1 MHLHSIHLD
10 LELNEIAWTT
20 YWSPI
25 LDSLSAQCINPC
37 REIRNQAFS
46 SLQPSLLSPA
56 LTSDDHH
63 EWTAI
68 FGDVL
73 FPLINRLLKPEVYQ
87 SDPRG
92 MSDTRVLA
100 ATMLCKVFLH
110 YLVMLSEWDGMLD
123 LWLKI
128 LDIMDRLM
136 NSGQGDHLVSF
147 PLLGARFNILYA
159 YTLVLGGIGA
169 GESQKYSPRY
179 GKREVPRTPR
189 RGQEGRGTMESDVE
203 EAGAVPARIPW
214 RVVSPTTT
222 KGSSRR
228 EVGRR

>member
-1 MHLHSIHLD
+1 MVSQLTTRVPTLISQSHLEKKEGIYAPTLNICLFR
-10 LELNEIAWTT
+10 LELTQIAWTT

-25 LDSLSAQCINPC
+25 LESLSAQCINPC
-37 REIRNQAFS
+37 REIRSQAFS

-136 NSGQGDHLVSF
+136 NSGQGDHLVSS
-147 PLLGARFNILYA
+147 PSRLGIPSAHFLDR
-159 YTLVLGGIGA
+159 
-169 GESQKYSPRY
+169 R
-179 GKREVPRTPR
+179 KRCR
-189 RGQEGRGTMESDVE
+189 RV
-203 EAGAVPARIPW
+203 
-214 RVVSPTTT
+214 
-222 KGSSRR
+222 
-228 EVGRR
+228 

>member
-1 MHLHSIHLD
+1 MD
-10 LELNEIAWTT
+10 IAWTT
-20 YWSPI
+20 YWTPI
-25 LDSLSAQCINPC
+25 LESLSAQCINSC
-37 REIRNQAFS
+37 REIRGQAFT
-46 SLQPSLLSPA
+46 SLQQSLLSPA

-110 YLVMLSEWDGMLD
+110 YLVMLAEWDGMLD

-147 PLLGARFNILYA
+147 P
-159 YTLVLGGIGA
+159 
-169 GESQKYSPRY
+169 
-179 GKREVPRTPR
+179 
-189 RGQEGRGTMESDVE
+189 
-203 EAGAVPARIPW
+203 
-214 RVVSPTTT
+214 
-222 KGSSRR
+222 
-228 EVGRR
+228 